1 MNYRGNSPFRS
12 LDRATPEQ
20 IHRRA
25 WWLIAL
31 TIFVPGSAQLVAGNR
46 KLARV
51 GIVATMV
58 IWSALILAALLALIN
73 RTWLFS
79 LATAPVVVGVA
90 SVILFV
96 FAALY
101 LVLVLDTL
109 RLIQP
114 ARMYSR
120 ERWITTIAIALVG
133 AIGVGSFGYVGN
145 IASVQAGLIN
155 TIFNQSGGTTAS
167 NGRYNILLLG
177 ADSGKNRFGIRPDS
191 ISVLSID
198 ATTGHAVNIGI
209 PRNLQHVGFSK
220 GSPMLTVYPNGW
232 NCGLECLINAIYK
245 DVTDNH
251 EDLYPDARKNGSTPG
266 VEATRE
272 AVEFVTGLEIQ
283 SYVMVDMAAF
293 ESLVDALGG
302 VDINV
307 KQRLPIGGQA
317 DDLSDVQG
325 WIEPGKQH
333 MDGRTTLWY
342 ARSRHNTSD
351 YDRMA
356 RQREVQNAILQQV
369 DPANVLTRFR
379 EIASAG
385 EKLVKTDIPSGMLS
399 TYVDLAIK
407 AKEFGIKP
415 LELVPPTVNVMWP
428 NYKEIHSLIAKT
440 LKSSSKGN

>member
-31 TIFVPGSAQLVAGNR
+31 TIFVPGAAQLVAGNR

-58 IWSALILAALLALIN
+58 IWASVLMAILLALIN

-79 LATAPVVVGVA
+79 IATQPVVVGIA
-90 SVILFV
+90 SVALFV
-96 FAALY
+96 FAAIY
-101 LVLVLDTL
+101 LVLVLNTL

-114 ARMYSR
+114 NRMYSR
-120 ERWITTIAIALVG
+120 ERWITTVAMLLVG
-133 AIGVGSFGYVGN
+133 VVGVGAYGYVGN
-145 IASVQAGLIN
+145 VASVQAGLIN
-155 TIFNQSGGTTAS
+155 TVFNQSGGTTAAD
-167 NGRYNILLLG
+167 GRYNIMLLG

-198 ATTGHAVNIGI
+198 AETGHAVNIGI
-209 PRNLQHVGFSK
+209 PRNLQHVGFSS
-220 GSPMLTVYPNGW
+220 GSPMRKVYPNGW

-245 DVTDNH
+245 DVSDNH
-251 EDLYPDARKNGSTPG
+251 EGLYPDARKNGSTPG

-272 AVEFVTGLEIQ
+272 AVEYVTGLEIQ

-307 KQRLPIGGQA
+307 KQRLPIGGQN

-342 ARSRHNTSD
+342 ARSR
-351 YDRMA
+351 A
-356 RQREVQNAILQQV
+356 RATTPVTMTAWL
-369 DPANVLTRFR
+369 
-379 EIASAG
+379 ASARCR
-385 EKLVKTDIPSGMLS
+385 TQSCS
-399 TYVDLAIK
+399 R
-407 AKEFGIKP
+407 
-415 LELVPPTVNVMWP
+415 
-428 NYKEIHSLIAKT
+428 
-440 LKSSSKGN
+440 